1 MTPTIEAQT
10 AAAIAALE
18 RVATR
23 RTREGMAR
31 YAIPSDRALGV
42 PVGTVMKMGKA
53 LAPNHALAQALWDT
67 GIYEARFMASFVDDP
82 AKVTS
87 AQMDRWCREF
97 DNWAVCDTVC
107 FKLFDRVPH
116 AWSKIEPWSR
126 LRGETSRRAGFVLLA
141 SLALHDKEAK
151 DAAFLK
157 LLPLVER
164 GAADERNFVKKAV
177 NWALRAIGERN
188 PALNAAAIAVARRLA
203 ESKDAAPRWVGK
215 DALRG
220 LTSPATTRRLS
231 ARRAAAKR

>member
-1 MTPTIEAQT
+1 
-10 AAAIAALE
+10 
-18 RVATR
+18 
-23 RTREGMAR
+23 MAR

-67 GIYEARFMASFVDDP
+67 GIYEARLMASFVDDP

-87 AQMDRWCREF
+87 VQMDRWCREF

-116 AWSKIEPWSR
+116 AWSKVEPWSR
-126 LRGETSRRAGFVLLA
+126 LRGETSRRAAFVLLA
-141 SLALHDKEAK
+141 CLALHDKEAK
-151 DAAFLK
+151 DAAFLRT
-157 LLPLVER
+157 LSLIER

-177 NWALRAIGERN
+177 NWALRAIGGRN
-188 PALNAAAIAVARRLA
+188 AALNAAAIVVARRLA
-203 ESKDAAPRWVGK
+203 ESAEAAPRWVGK

-220 LTSPATTRRLS
+220 LTSPAMTRRLS
-231 ARRAAAKR
+231 GRRGKDGR